1 MIRKFCSVK
10 EAAERLGATEDQIE
24 TLLSKGM
31 LREFRNGPHRLLRT
45 ADVGAIVVAKNRRL
59 ERQGQPRTPATT
71 RASSSRH
78 NGRSQAHP
86 APSRAARPAI
96 RLPRSAAGAPP
107 AVRRNDSRPIIT
119 EEDRQGVADP
129 ERAARKPRSAG
140 SPRRP
145 RLSERPRAGTRRSD
159 PEVRTQ
165 RQTLSLREWFWA
177 GLLQDDPVAIIL
189 LCGCVLLILSA
200 AAAGVYMVKDAL

>member
-10 EAAERLGATEDQIE
+10 EAAERLDATEDQIE
-24 TLLSKGM
+24 NLLSKGM

-45 ADVGAIVVAKNRRL
+45 ADVGAIVVARNRRL

-71 RASSSRH
+71 GASSSGH
-78 NGRSQAHP
+78 NGRSQTHP
-86 APSRAARPAI
+86 APGRATGPAI
-96 RLPRSAAGAPP
+96 RLPRSAAGAPQS
-107 AVRRNDSRPIIT
+107 VRRNDSRPKIA
-119 EEDRQGVADP
+119 EESRQAIAGPD
-129 ERAARKPRSAG
+129 RAARRPRSAG

-145 RLSERPRAGTRRSD
+145 SLSDRPRAGTRRAD

-165 RQTLSLREWFWA
+165 RQTLSLREWFWT

-200 AAAGVYMVKDAL
+200 VAAGAYLLKDVL